1 MMIFRKFLIFR
12 VTHILV
18 NISQGP
24 LRISPKFQVQ
34 SSRGK
39 LCILAPTTKMG
50 RILTEKSKL
59 GGSVWPPSPSP
70 LALQDQ
76 LGPNRTA
83 LGWAALDSTGLGQ
96 ELLHLFLFR
105 DTIKHAGQVLSPRV
119 LFASKHLASSRVT
132 QGSITATPDGSQS
145 GHNGSCS

>member
-1 MMIFRKFLIFR
+1 MIFRKLLIFK

-59 GGSVWPPSPSP
+59 GGSVGTHQVSGYE
-70 LALQDQ
+70 AVQ
-76 LGPNRTA
+76 
-83 LGWAALDSTGLGQ
+83 GQ
-96 ELLHLFLFR
+96 YQ
-105 DTIKHAGQVLSPRV
+105 I
-119 LFASKHLASSRVT
+119 
-132 QGSITATPDGSQS
+132 
-145 GHNGSCS
+145 